1 MSSTFKKAL
10 FLILINFDPVLKK
23 ISNLELPKKTVFCNN
38 RTNVNSTM
46 HHGGGDLV
54 MCHAW
59 KQPELNSGVK
69 MSRMC

>member
-1 MSSTFKKAL
+1 MYCNIRNFDNLSFRKLPMSSTFKKAL

-46 HHGGGDLV
+46 HHGGGI
-54 MCHAW
+54 
-59 KQPELNSGVK
+59 
-69 MSRMC
+69 R